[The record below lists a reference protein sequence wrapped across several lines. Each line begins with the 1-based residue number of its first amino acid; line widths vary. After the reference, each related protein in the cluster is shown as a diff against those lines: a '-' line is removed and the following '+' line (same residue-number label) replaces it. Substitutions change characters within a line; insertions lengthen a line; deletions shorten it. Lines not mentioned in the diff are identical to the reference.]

1 MGFLDK
7 AKQSLTKAVNQHG
20 DKIDRGMDQLG
31 AQIDKRTG
39 SKHTDKI
46 AKGKAQLRKG
56 LDSLDGR
63 PGDDLGHERG
73 TRRRDPRPDDDL
85 GRP

>member
-39 SKHTDKI
+39 GKHTDKI
-46 AKGKAQLRKG
+46 ARGKASLRKG
-56 LDSLDGR
+56 MDSLDGK
-63 PGDDLGHERG
+63 PGDDF
-73 TRRRDPRPDDDL
+73 DPQRKPHWQGPHPDDPDH
-85 GRP
+85 R

>member
-39 SKHTDKI
+39 GKHTDKI
-46 AKGKAQLRKG
+46 TKGKASLRKG
-56 LDSLDGR
+56 MDSLDGK
-63 PGDDLGHERG
+63 PGDDLGRERG
-73 TRRRDPRPDDDL
+73 TRRPHRGPDDL